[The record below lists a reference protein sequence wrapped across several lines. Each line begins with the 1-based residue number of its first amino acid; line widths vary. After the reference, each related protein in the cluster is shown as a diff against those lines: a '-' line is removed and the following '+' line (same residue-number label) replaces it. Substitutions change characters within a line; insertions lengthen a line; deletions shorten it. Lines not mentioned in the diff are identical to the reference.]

1 MDSDDHEFR
10 VRPSPARDKGAGA
23 GRQGKKLAAQVKRAA
38 MRAGYTRTGAAGR
51 RGGGTGRHG
60 RGRAAAFAGRRLP
73 GQRRVVIMARVV
85 RHGGSRFRA
94 APLARHIAYLE
105 RDGVSRDGRDAA
117 MFDQSSD
124 TADRDAFAERCD
136 GDRHHFRFIISPE
149 DAGEMEDLRG
159 FTRELMGDMARDL
172 GTSLDWVAV
181 DHWNTD
187 NPHIHVLVRG
197 RADDGAGLVID
208 RGYIKE
214 GMRQC
219 AEERVTLELGP
230 RTEHEIHRALQ
241 MEVTADRWTGL
252 DRQLQSLA
260 DEGGGIANLQPGVPI
275 GDDRRSLLL
284 GRAARLERMG
294 LADPAGPASWT
305 LKPGVQ
311 TTLRDLAVRNDIIK
325 TMHRT
330 LSDAGRSPD
339 LAGFA
344 VHGEAAT
351 DPVIGRLV
359 ARGLHDE
366 LTGLAYAVI
375 DGVDGRTH
383 HLIFS
388 DLDMTGDASPGAIV
402 ELRSWDDAQGAR
414 RQSLAV
420 RSDLSI
426 KAQVTA
432 PGATWL
438 DRQNLSRTPVATG
451 NGFGQEVR
459 DAMAA
464 RGDHLVDAGL
474 ARRQAQSVVFQR
486 DLLDTLAKREL
497 TDAADTIS
505 ARTGLAHRPSASG
518 ELVSGTYRERI
529 NLSSGRYAMID
540 DGLGFQLVPWRPAI
554 EHSLGRH
561 VTGTLTPG
569 GAVDWTIRRTRGL
582 GR

>member
-1 MDSDDHEFR
+1 MDNDDREFR
-10 VRPSPARDKGAGA
+10 VRPSPSRDRGTGA

-38 MRAGYTRTGAAGR
+38 MRAGYTKTGGSGR

-60 RGRAAAFAGRRLP
+60 RGRAAAFAGRRSP

-85 RHGGSRFRA
+85 RHGGGRFRA

-105 RDGVSRDGRDAA
+105 RDGVSRDGRDAV
-117 MFDQSSD
+117 MFDTASD

-149 DAGEMEDLRG
+149 DAGEMQDLRG
-159 FTRELMGDMARDL
+159 FTRELMSDMARDL
-172 GTSLDWVAV
+172 GTNLDWVAV

-197 RADDGAGLVID
+197 RATDGADLVID

-214 GMRQC
+214 GMRQR

-230 RTEHEIHRALQ
+230 RSEHEIRRALAR
-241 MEVTADRWTGL
+241 EVTADRWTSL
-252 DRQLQSLA
+252 DRQLRSLA
-260 DEGGGIANLQPGVPI
+260 DDGGGVANLQPGAAM
-275 GDDRRSLLL
+275 DEERRSLLL

-294 LADPAGPASWT
+294 LADQAGPACWA
-305 LKPGVQ
+305 LKPSIE
-311 TTLRDLAVRNDIIK
+311 TTLRDLAVRGDIIK

-330 LSDAGRSPD
+330 LSDAGRAPD
-339 LAGFA
+339 PAAFA
-344 VHGEAAT
+344 IHSETPA

-366 LTGLAYAVI
+366 LTGSAFAVI
-375 DGVDGRTH
+375 EGVDGRTH

-388 DLDMTGDASPGAIV
+388 DLDMTSDASPGAIV
-402 ELRSWDDAQGAR
+402 ELRSWEDARGSR

-420 RSDLSI
+420 RSDLAI
-426 KAQVTA
+426 ERQVTA

-438 DRQNLSRTPVATG
+438 DRQNLSRTPLVTG
-451 NGFGQEVR
+451 GGFGQELR
-459 DAMAA
+459 EAMAA
-464 RGDHLVDAGL
+464 RADHLASAGL
-474 ARRQAQSVVFQR
+474 ARRQGQALIQR

-497 TDAADTIS
+497 ADAAQAIS
-505 ARTGLAHRPSASG
+505 ARTGLAYRPSASSEQVAG
-518 ELVSGTYRERI
+518 IYRERL
-529 NLSSGRYAMID
+529 NLSSGRFAMID

-554 EHSLGRH
+554 EQSLGRH
-561 VTGTLTPG
+561 VAGTLMPG
-569 GAVDWTIRRTRGL
+569 GSIDWTLDRARGL